1 MSLTIYTIG
10 HSTREF
16 DELVDILKEY
26 KIEQLIDVRTVPK
39 SRHVPQF
46 NHDTL
51 EKKLPKEDIAYLH
64 LSKLGGLRHVRK
76 DSINQGWHNKSFRG
90 YADYMQTEEF
100 AEGMD
105 QLEKLAKD
113 KQVAIMCAE
122 ALPWRCHR
130 SMIGDA
136 LLVRKHKVIDI
147 FDIKKTQDEKL
158 TSFAKVKGKT
168 ITYPDDGESDK
179 KTAQDD

>member
-76 DSINQGWHNKSFRG
+76 DSINQRAWISSRN
-90 YADYMQTEEF
+90 
-100 AEGMD
+100 
-105 QLEKLAKD
+105 
-113 KQVAIMCAE
+113 
-122 ALPWRCHR
+122 
-130 SMIGDA
+130 
-136 LLVRKHKVIDI
+136 
-147 FDIKKTQDEKL
+147 
-158 TSFAKVKGKT
+158 
-168 ITYPDDGESDK
+168 
-179 KTAQDD
+179 